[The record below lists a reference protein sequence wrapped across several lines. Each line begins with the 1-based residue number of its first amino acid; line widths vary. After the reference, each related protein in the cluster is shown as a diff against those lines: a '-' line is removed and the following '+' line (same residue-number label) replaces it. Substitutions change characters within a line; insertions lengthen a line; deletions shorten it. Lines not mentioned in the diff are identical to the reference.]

1 MCTRSAPVR
10 RHASASAATP
20 SALTAIAG
28 AGSCSAASTR
38 LSAAA
43 FTTALGAS
51 AARRG
56 ATAAVSVRSSSARLR
71 TVVSAPGSTRASSR
85 PSWPVPPTTTTRIAA
100 QYRRTQAL
108 RQLPRHRYSGR
119 MARLW
124 RYVGRYRLRYVGGIA
139 CLIGATSLDMMVP
152 RLLGRSLDAIETDAG
167 ARVLLTYLGLIVA
180 ITVLQGLVR
189 TFSRF
194 VIFNVGRDIEYDLR
208 NDLFA
213 HLETLPLA
221 FYQQRHTG
229 DLMSRLVNDVTA
241 VRMLLGPGILNFINT
256 PVAYVYG
263 LAFML
268 SYNVRLTLASLAIY
282 PAALLVVKRTSRVLM
297 ERSLRVQEGLGE
309 LSNRVQE
316 NLSGMHVVKAYA
328 SEEHEVET
336 FARLNARFQELSL
349 RLARVRGFIIPVMGT
364 VAGTG
369 GLMVLWYGG
378 QLAIAKQLSIGDLV
392 AVLGYLARLAWPTMA
407 LGWMLSILQRGR
419 ASMQRLNELFHVT
432 PAIPSPP
439 GATAPAAVVGEV
451 ALRGVTF
458 RYPGRLIR
466 TLPLGWLRR
475 QVGLVP
481 QDPFLFSRTI
491 RENVGLALEGDGDGH
506 VDWAVRMAALARDL
520 AEFPRGLDTIVG
532 ERGVTLSG
540 GQKQRVALARVLAAA
555 PRVLVLDDALASVD
569 AETERTILDQLRG
582 FFRERTTILVA
593 HRLTTVKE
601 ADLICV
607 LDEGRVVELGDHE
620 SLLAR
625 GGVYADLFRQQALE
639 VELEAI

>member
-1 MCTRSAPVR
+1 MPPGASPRTRRGRSR
-10 RHASASAATP
+10 ASAVAT
-20 SALTAIAG
+20 SRAQVG
-28 AGSCSAASTR
+28 AVTWSWTTRRRPPARARASTR
-38 LSAAA
+38 STAAA

-71 TVVSAPGSTRASSR
+71 TAVSAPGSTRASSR
-85 PSWPVPPTTTTRIAA
+85 PSWPVPPTTTTRIHA
-100 QYRRTQAL
+100 QYRRPQPL

-152 RLLGRSLDAIETDAG
+152 RLLGRSLDAIEIDAG

-180 ITVLQGLVR
+180 ITVVQGLVR

-268 SYNVRLTLASLAIY
+268 SYNVRLTLASLAVY

-316 NLSGMHVVKAYA
+316 DRSGMHVVKSYA
-328 SEEHEVET
+328 CEEHEVET
-336 FARLNARFQELSL
+336 FARLNARFPELSL
-349 RLARVRGFIIPVMGT
+349 RLARVRGFIVPVMGT

-407 LGWMLSILQRGR
+407 LGWMLSIRQRAR
-419 ASMQRLNELFHVT
+419 ASMQRLNELFQVT
-432 PAIPSPP
+432 PAIASPP
-439 GATAPAAVVGEV
+439 GAPAPAAGAG
-451 ALRGVTF
+451 ALALPGVTF
-458 RYPGRLIR
+458 L
-466 TLPLGWLRR
+466 
-475 QVGLVP
+475 
-481 QDPFLFSRTI
+481 
-491 RENVGLALEGDGDGH
+491 H
-506 VDWAVRMAALARDL
+506 
-520 AEFPRGLDTIVG
+520 
-532 ERGVTLSG
+532 
-540 GQKQRVALARVLAAA
+540 
-555 PRVLVLDDALASVD
+555 
-569 AETERTILDQLRG
+569 
-582 FFRERTTILVA
+582 
-593 HRLTTVKE
+593 
-601 ADLICV
+601 
-607 LDEGRVVELGDHE
+607 
-620 SLLAR
+620 
-625 GGVYADLFRQQALE
+625 
-639 VELEAI
+639 